1 MADPAIEELK
11 RQLAELDAKL
21 KQVKN
26 DAPEAAQALG
36 QVGNAA
42 GPSATSVRSM
52 ADAFNEVRDAAGT
65 VIEGLRS
72 VGGYVVE
79 ASSQA
84 QRLTQAQQQ
93 LGLSFSQ
100 AAAGAGGYVEQVQ
113 IATAAQTAAE
123 RGIRL
128 TQQEL
133 NSLTR
138 VAQNYARTTGRE
150 FRDVMENLV
159 ETVTEGGEELAK
171 FDVALMR
178 VADQAHFTANDRLA
192 ALVVRANQLTPAVR
206 TAAEELHAMKG
217 ALDEVGQSF
226 ASGFTDGLRNI
237 TQTNSIAALL
247 VDNLTDVK
255 TVANALG
262 ATLASVFGTV
272 ANLATVAVTGV
283 VNTARGIGRVVG
295 GMVDLA
301 RNPTQA
307 RAILARMSEETQAD
321 TSVMQ
326 LGVANLMRGIR
337 GPEERTTVED
347 ASTLP
352 TLAGARRDRRSRTA
366 LPAGGGSGSQSRE
379 LNLPMVGGSIFQDV
393 SQLLDGVVVARQAL
407 DSAIQS
413 AQGGTRVRELM
424 DRAIEQSRSP
434 TEGLNTLARDVGLPR
449 LGDTRVALPD
459 SAQLGSP
466 VFGEGGTLEQFARTR
481 ELGRGRVD
489 PTGEATRERIAMLRK
504 QVDVTNELIEQNRQ
518 QIIQARLTSES
529 EERINQL
536 FDERRQLLDANS
548 EAQGAMVEAM
558 GTQSHALSDFA
569 ERMKEVAL
577 DIVGAFGESI
587 AAALEGTKG
596 FMEALEEQGR
606 ALMKSL
612 IKESIVMFLKHTAQG
627 IGKVA
632 SGNYP
637 EAGVEFAAAGA
648 WAAVGVAAGAG
659 LSALGPPASPAG
671 SRATAAKADND
682 RAARAD
688 SGQSGNSGP
697 LNLTINVS
705 GAAFTDAG
713 VQRAVSESIREAAAN
728 GYLTPA
734 HLGGLR
740 G

>member
-1 MADPAIEELK
+1 MSDPAIEELK

-65 VIEGLRS
+65 VIEGFRS

-352 TLAGARRDRRSRTA
+352 TLASAARNRRSRTA
-366 LPAGGGSGSQSRE
+366 LPSGGGGGGGQRRDRMAELMERAISGE
-379 LNLPMVGGSIFQDV
+379 GSLAR
-393 SQLLDGVVVARQAL
+393 QLGLDGRPEAL
-407 DSAIQS
+407 A
-413 AQGGTRVRELM
+413 E
-424 DRAIEQSRSP
+424 
-434 TEGLNTLARDVGLPR
+434 DVGL
-449 LGDTRVALPD
+449 
-459 SAQLGSP
+459 SAQVAAAQTPESP
-466 VFGEGGTLEQFARTR
+466 IFGAGGVIPQMRRSRLMTE
-481 ELGRGRVD
+481 GRGD
-489 PTGEATRERIAMLRK
+489 SPAAMQERIAMLR
-504 QVDVTNELIEQNRQ
+504 EQTTAINQMLEANRQ
-518 QIIQARLTSES
+518 QIQLAQEQQAGES
-529 EERINQL
+529 RINEL
-536 FDERRQLLDANS
+536 FEERRQLLDANT
-548 EAQGAMVEAM
+548 EAQGAMMEAM
-558 GTQSHALSDFA
+558 GTQSQALEGFA
-569 ERMKEVAL
+569 DRMKELGLEIA
-577 DIVGAFGESI
+577 GAFGESLASAI
-587 AAALEGTKG
+587 EGTKG
-596 FMEALEEQGR
+596 FMEALEEQAR
-606 ALMKSL
+606 ALAKSL
-612 IKESIVMFLKHTAQG
+612 IKESIVMSLKHTAQG

-632 SGNYP
+632 SGDYP
-637 EAGVEFAAAGA
+637 NAAIDFAAAAA
-648 WAAVGVAAGAG
+648 WAAVGIAAGAG
-659 LSALGPPASPAG
+659 LAAMGPPAAAG
-671 SRATAAKADND
+671 GSAQKAASASND

-688 SGQSGNSGP
+688 SGQTGSSGP

>member
-11 RQLAELDAKL
+11 RQLAELDARL
-21 KQVKN
+21 KQVQGT
-26 DAPEAAQALG
+26 APAAAQALG

-65 VIEGLRS
+65 VIEGFRS

-138 VAQNYARTTGRE
+138 IAQNYARTTGRE

-206 TAAEELHAMKG
+206 TASEKLHAMKG

-226 ASGFTDGLRNI
+226 SAGFTDGLRSI
-237 TQTNSIAALL
+237 TQTNSIASLL

-301 RNPTQA
+301 RNPSQA
-307 RAILARMSEETQAD
+307 RAILARMSQETEAD
-321 TSVMQ
+321 TSVMR
-326 LGVANLMRGIR
+326 LGVDNLMRGLT
-337 GPEERTTVED
+337 PEERTTVED

-352 TLAGARRDRRSRTA
+352 TLAGAKRNKKSRTT
-366 LPAGGGSGSQSRE
+366 LPAGGGGGGGRQRRDRMAELMERAISGE
-379 LNLPMVGGSIFQDV
+379 GSLAR
-393 SQLLDGVVVARQAL
+393 QLGLDGRPEAL
-407 DSAIQS
+407 A
-413 AQGGTRVRELM
+413 E
-424 DRAIEQSRSP
+424 
-434 TEGLNTLARDVGLPR
+434 DVGLSSRTAETPR
-449 LGDTRVALPD
+449 ETITQEESVRRGL
-459 SAQLGSP
+459 
-466 VFGEGGTLEQFARTR
+466 EGF
-481 ELGRGRVD
+481 GRGRRGREG
-489 PTGEATRERIAMLRK
+489 GERVQVLREQADALRVML
-504 QVDVTNELIEQNRQ
+504 DVNRQ
-518 QIIQARLTSES
+518 AIDSARQLGMG
-529 EERINQL
+529 EEHINDL
-536 FDERRQLLDANS
+536 YAARAELLDANV
-548 EAQGAMVEAM
+548 ENQRLMVEA
-558 GTQSHALSDFA
+558 TQNTNTALTEFGESMVGHL
-569 ERMKEVAL
+569 EEVT
-577 DIVGAFGESI
+577 GAFGESI
-587 AAALEGTKG
+587 AAALEGTKS
-596 FMEALEEQGR
+596 FADSMEEMLR
-606 ALMKSL
+606 ALLKTL
-612 IKESIVMFLKHTAQG
+612 VKESVVQGLKHTAMG
-627 IGKVA
+627 IGKLA
-632 SGNYP
+632 AYDYP
-637 EAGVEFAAAGA
+637 GAAQEFAAVAA
-648 WAAVGVAAGAG
+648 WAAVGIASGAG
-659 LSALGPPASPAG
+659 IAALGPPAGAGGGAPA
-671 SRATAAKADND
+671 RAATASSD